1 MPFILNK
8 RFKKAFL
15 RQPNKIQEK
24 FIERMRL
31 FVADPFDQ
39 QLRNHALSGK
49 YIGLRSID
57 ITGDIRAVYELIN
70 DTAVFITIGTHTQ
83 LYK

>member
-70 DTAVFITIGTHTQ
+70 DTAVFITIGTQTQ

>member
-31 FVADPFDQ
+31 FVTDPFDQ
-39 QLRNHALSGK
+39 QLRNHALSGE

-70 DTAVFITIGTHTQ
+70 ETAVFITIGTHTQ

>member
-1 MPFILNK
+1 
-8 RFKKAFL
+8 
-15 RQPNKIQEK
+15 
-24 FIERMRL
+24 MRL

>member
-31 FVADPFDQ
+31 FVTDPFDQ
-39 QLRNHALSGK
+39 QLRNHALSGE

-70 DTAVFITIGTHTQ
+70 DTAVFITIGTHAQ